1 MTWVLVAS
9 GVALGVDWRRL
20 SLLVLVLI
28 APLPVACLVAVHWW
42 RARPGLSLRAARF
55 CEAVSGELRAG
66 ASLRDGLEKAALSV
80 EAETLAR
87 ACRDGAPMEEIASVA
102 GTEFSEI
109 GPELAALLAR
119 ADGVGVSPAAL
130 FDEIGDLALAQVEV
144 AHEVS
149 AASAPARAT
158 GAVLLLFPLL
168 VVGWA
173 LTRGDL
179 EPYLRHPAQRAAV
192 LTGLG
197 LVVSGLIS
205 SVLILRRAR

>member
-1 MTWVLVAS
+1 MTWALVAS
-9 GVALGVDWRRL
+9 GVAFGVDWRRL
-20 SLLVLVLI
+20 CVLVIALV
-28 APLPVACLVAVHWW
+28 APLPAACLVAVHWW

-66 ASLRDGLEKAALSV
+66 ASLRGGLEKAAQSV
-80 EAETLAR
+80 DADELVR
-87 ACRDGAPMEEIASVA
+87 ACRAGASMEEIAMVA
-102 GTEFSEI
+102 GSEFTEI

-119 ADGVGVSPAAL
+119 AHGVDVSPAAL

-149 AASAPARAT
+149 IASAPARAT
-158 GAVLLLFPLL
+158 GSVLLLFPLL

-192 LTGLG
+192 LIGLAMVVAG
-197 LVVSGLIS
+197 LLS
-205 SVLILRRAR
+205 SVLILRKAR